1 MTEPAKT
8 FVGKTTP
15 ELHLAGLGWLE
26 RAARLALDEGTMFE
40 TGAGPDSDVSNEAH
54 EIAMVGDKLIQQ
66 RNIAEA
72 ALAAQIG
79 HSLIMAAL
87 GDNDADA
94 NPERYYSGHSR
105 DPVR

>member
-1 MTEPAKT
+1 VSDPVKT
-8 FVGKTTP
+8 FVGKTTT
-15 ELHLAGLGWLE
+15 ELHVAGLEWLE

-40 TGAGPDSDVSNEAH
+40 AGAGPDGNVSDEAR
-54 EIAMVGDKLIQQ
+54 EISILGDKLIQQ

-79 HSLIMAAL
+79 HSLIIAAL